1 MTYVLFSIV
10 WLKKKCES
18 ERRKYFGGQEG
29 NESYSFSMKRF
40 VGFNV
45 RNANNL
51 ISAIVH
57 EDENIRAHKKKPQE
71 SAKT

>member
-1 MTYVLFSIV
+1 M
-10 WLKKKCES
+10 
-18 ERRKYFGGQEG
+18 
-29 NESYSFSMKRF
+29 FSMKRF

-51 ISAIVH
+51 ISAIVQ
-57 EDENIRAHKKKPQE
+57 ENENIRVYKKKPQE